1 MTPTNFKLF
10 FIILFHFILQYIG
23 NRMFIHTATALSS
36 NGRFFLPLS
45 CILSLVSLSVFNIM
59 SASVQFR
66 SESFL
71 YRRRRVPFLV
81 YSGGDRPPAIAE
93 AKSGDLFSSGDTVWV
108 KNEWGWEIGVAD
120 GRAMARTRYP
130 NFTDRVLDRTDNG
143 YRWVASSTFRS
154 RKHRTLNKNQTDTRS
169 HNDNP
174 LVLDPDLSGVQPD
187 NRCKH
192 SNDLP
197 SLIWLCTIRLITL
210 LLNVGHENA
219 RSRDGTPSVFDPE
232 PSSGLPIRPG
242 DRCEYLSVLFVFGFV
257 YNFWLCTVR
266 LTSLI

>member
-23 NRMFIHTATALSS
+23 NQMFIHTATALSS

-143 YRWVASSTFRS
+143 YRWVASSTFSVKWYDWAQLLIRQVKS
-154 RKHRTLNKNQTDTRS
+154 KVVDLRIIMNYGLLIYYRIHHQSACMYSISKHI
-169 HNDNP
+169 
-174 LVLDPDLSGVQPD
+174 
-187 NRCKH
+187 
-192 SNDLP
+192 SNDQ
-197 SLIWLCTIRLITL
+197 
-210 LLNVGHENA
+210 
-219 RSRDGTPSVFDPE
+219 
-232 PSSGLPIRPG
+232 
-242 DRCEYLSVLFVFGFV
+242 
-257 YNFWLCTVR
+257 
-266 LTSLI
+266 